1 MYKILSCILKR
12 SLYLFIA
19 TTTFTLSLFL
29 ASCSSNSTG
38 GKISVKQLVLQDTV
52 AAITPDTSLTVIAVG
67 DIMLGSAYK
76 SIYDLPA
83 DNGIHSFKQV
93 KTYLKDGDVVF
104 GNLEGCLLDTGN
116 SVKCRLKKNCL
127 AFRSP
132 ENYARILK
140 DAGFNLLS
148 LANNHAGD
156 FGNIGRTTT
165 LKRLQ
170 ESDIKCGGLI
180 KHPSSILEV
189 KGVKYG
195 FCSFSP
201 NEGTL
206 SIYDRDNISKL
217 IGELKSTC
225 DIVIVSFHGGGE
237 GKDYQHVTR
246 KTEFYFSED
255 RANPYSF
262 AHYAIDSGA
271 DLVLGQGP
279 HVTRAVEI
287 YHNKFIAYSLGNF
300 CTYGL
305 FSLQGPN
312 GYAPLLKISITK
324 QGDFIQAKVHSI
336 MQTDKDCLTID
347 STGRAYQKIVQ
358 LTGEDF
364 PGQSL
369 NFSSDGVIKAKPVL
383 Q

>member
-12 SLYLFIA
+12 SLSFFLA
-19 TTTFTLSLFL
+19 TVTVIGSLFFS
-29 ASCSSNSTG
+29 ACSSNSG
-38 GKISVKQLVLQDTV
+38 GREISVKHPVLQDTLV
-52 AAITPDTSLTVIAVG
+52 TIPSDTSVTVIAVG

-76 SIYDLPA
+76 SVYDLPA
-83 DNGIHSFKQV
+83 DSGVNSFKQV
-93 KTYLKDGDVVF
+93 KPFLKEGNVVF

-116 SVKCRLKKNCL
+116 STKCKLKKNCL

-132 ENYARILK
+132 ENYVRILK

-156 FGNIGRTTT
+156 FGDIGRTTT

-180 KHPSSILEV
+180 KHPSSVLEV

-201 NEGTL
+201 NDGTL

-217 IGELKSTC
+217 IGELKATC

-262 AHYAIDSGA
+262 AHYAIDAGA

-279 HVTRAVEI
+279 HVTRAVEV

-324 QGDFIQAKVHSI
+324 QGDFIQAKVHSV
-336 MQTDKDCLTID
+336 MQTDKDGLTID

-364 PGQSL
+364 PGHSL
-369 NFSSDGVIKAKPVL
+369 NFSSDGVITPKPML